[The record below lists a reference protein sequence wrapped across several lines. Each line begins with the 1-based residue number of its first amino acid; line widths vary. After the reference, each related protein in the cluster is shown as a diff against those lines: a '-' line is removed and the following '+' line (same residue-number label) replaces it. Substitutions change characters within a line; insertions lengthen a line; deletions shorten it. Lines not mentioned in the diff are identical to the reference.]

1 MYTVLKHTLVASAA
15 AGLLSVITLSGNKKS
30 YPVPEKQVNE
40 LRNPFVLAV
49 DTPPVEPVTNEDL
62 HFPIKDNQ
70 PGEPI
75 YNPKQPLQLNTPS
88 NIKTTLS
95 YSPEDSSFLFTQ
107 KMGTLDYR
115 PPISMTQEEYQDYLF
130 KNQVKSYWKSRI
142 QADAKSNPAKTSL
155 IPKLTVN
162 SELFDRLFG
171 GSTVDIRPTGSAELI
186 FGFITNRNQNP
197 AIPVKQ
203 RKITNFDFNMKI
215 QLNLVGKIGE
225 KLKLTTNYNTEASFD
240 FENQMKLE
248 YNGLEDEIIKKVE
261 AGNVSLPL
269 NNSLITGSQTLFGIK
284 TTMQFGKLTV
294 VALASQQ
301 RGKKTELTVQGG
313 SQTIPFNVT
322 ADNYEANRH
331 YFLGQYFRDNYNS
344 WINVPIVSSPIQI
357 TKIEVYVTNR
367 TNQVDQA
374 RNIATFADLGEDT
387 SHIFYDNAHNTSPY
401 NIIDSTDFTFPTP
414 HGRPNPRN
422 TSNGLYKALTDTG
435 TGLLR
440 DRNYNTAV
448 QSLIQN
454 TWVKNGQQI
463 QVFNA
468 GREFEVL
475 TRARRLNPL
484 TDYTLN
490 NRLGYISLNTS
501 LNYDEILSVAYQ
513 YTINGQVYQ
522 VGEFSDQYPTGDKLL
537 VLKMLK
543 STQLNT
549 HIPMWDLMMKNVY
562 SIGAYSLSQT
572 NFQLS
577 VIYNNLK
584 TGVDIPYI
592 PYGNLNGQLLVQV
605 MNLDKINQNQD
616 PHPDG
621 YFDFVPNITVNTQNG
636 RIYFTQIEPFG
647 SDLAKAFG
655 PDASLQVV
663 KDSYI
668 FQELYDS
675 TRVSAQQ
682 LPQKNRYKL
691 KGSYQSATSNE
702 FSLNSMN
709 IPQGSVRVTAGGVP
723 LSENVDYTVDY
734 TLGRVKII
742 NESILNS
749 GQPIKISA
757 ENNSL
762 FNIQQKS
769 LIGTRLDYKVS
780 KDFSLGSTL
789 LHMTE
794 RPLTQKVNIGDE
806 PVSNSV
812 VGFDYTYRHDAP
824 WLTRFV
830 DKIPFLNTKEPSS
843 IQMAGEFAKLIPGHS
858 KAIGKTGNS
867 YVDDFEGSVSVID
880 LRSQGAWSHSSI
892 PQGQSA
898 LFPEAT
904 LDSIHSGYNRAKLA
918 WYTVDQS
925 VFYQQSAGLTPPQVS
940 KVVQSNHFMEAYFES
955 DLFPKKTPPNGQP
968 QLLPMLDLAYY
979 PEERGPYNFDVKAYP
994 PARSHGI
1001 NIPATINTTTNP
1013 TGKIILNKP
1022 ETRWAGIT
1030 RRLETNDFQA
1040 ANIEYIQ
1047 FWMMDPFNEDYNNQ
1061 VQTQYNTFHVAPPT
1075 NGELYINLGSVSED
1089 ILKDGNMAY
1098 ENGMADKT
1106 DPQFSSKD
1114 PVCVWGRYP
1123 STPPLVNAFDNND
1136 AARVYQDVGYDGLG
1150 NGDEQ
1155 SFFNSYLQALNGIGI
1170 TTGKAFSDP
1179 AGDDYHF
1186 YRGDDYDPP
1195 SIPANT
1201 LFRYK
1206 EFNGLEGNSP
1216 TQTQYAHQNAGGYS
1230 TVGSTTPNIEDANRD
1245 NTMNQSEAYYQYKIK
1260 ITPQDINEHNIGN
1273 NYIVN
1278 IIPVQKA
1285 GPDGVSRKVN
1295 FYQFKIPI
1303 TEFDAKIGTIEGYN
1317 SIRFMR
1323 MFVKNFSE
1331 PVVMRF
1337 ARLELV
1343 RSDWR
1348 NYQQNLADP
1357 TNGII
1362 VDANT
1367 SFDVSAVSYQE
1378 NGTKTPI
1385 NYVLPPGINQQQNVQ
1400 TTNLVL
1406 LNEQALS
1413 MRVCGLKDG
1422 DRRAIYKNVNYDV
1435 RSYKKLKM
1443 FVHGERLNNQ
1453 PLNNGEVRVFV
1464 RLGSD
1469 FTNNYY
1475 EYELPLDLT
1484 SPGNYDNNSDGDRAK
1499 VWLESNNVEIVFA
1512 DLTSLKLSRN
1522 ENPGWPLT
1530 KPFPRSID
1538 GGRIIR
1544 VVGNP
1549 NIAALT
1555 NIMVGIYNPI
1565 TPNDPS
1571 DKCAEVWI
1579 NELRLT
1585 DFDQQGG
1592 WAANSRV
1599 TAKLADFG
1607 QISVSGAVTTPFY
1620 GSIEKKPSERSRDLT
1635 LQYDASTTLQ
1645 MGKFFPKEWKLN
1657 VPMYLGY
1664 SEIIVTP
1671 QYDPNNPD
1679 VLMSSVNSDN
1689 GFTKTQIS
1697 DIKSRGQDYTRRRG
1711 INFTNVSKQKGKN
1724 KTKSF
1729 PWDIENFSATYAFTE
1744 LFKHNLSTAWSFN
1757 RQYNGGLNYNYQQ
1770 TLKPIEPFKN
1780 SKAKIFESPWLA
1792 LIKDL
1797 NFTPMPSQFNFST
1810 NITRSYIEIL
1820 ARDITNPNDNY
1831 TQAQYNKTFN
1841 MSRVYA
1847 LRWDLTKN
1855 IKADFN
1861 ANNDGR
1867 VLEPYAQYAPGDRE
1881 KVQNR
1886 LIAGGLTTAY
1896 RQTSN
1901 LNVTIPL
1908 NKIPILDFISSTTY
1922 KYTTSYQWQRKP
1934 FAQPE
1939 IGNTINN
1946 NQQQTIN
1953 TAFNMTSLYN
1963 KIPYFKRV
1971 NLGINNKKDQSN
1983 NAPKKITSKD
1993 PKNKDIKGGP
2003 KKDDKDTTK
2012 PKDPPQ
2018 IFEYVARLIMTL
2030 KQASFT
2036 FNQTQGTTLPG
2047 FQDSTSFL
2055 GMDGRTHNKEAL
2067 PSFAPGPGFVFGQ
2080 QNHILDNVMDPSK
2093 NLLVQRNNFSTP
2105 YAHTLMR
2112 TYSFQAKVEPFKN
2125 FKIDL
2130 TGTRTY
2136 GQNDGFFIGYDS
2148 INKKYREITPTQTGN
2163 FSISVITIRTAFSK
2177 DDKFTHGSTVFDN
2190 FMNLRGDYSQLL
2202 SKQSVGKGFSA
2213 GGGDGYKKN
2222 QQDVVILSFIDAY
2235 ANKKSKTLNS
2245 SSLFPAIPMPNWSVN
2260 YDGIGKLDFLKPI
2273 FKSVIV
2279 SHAYRSTMSIG
2290 GFTNNQAFA
2299 GNDFFGSSRVD
2310 QTNSSSNFVSKY
2322 VINTVSLTEQFAP
2335 LVKFNMNF
2343 VDKGK
2348 LKGLGANVE
2357 LKRDRTTTLSAN
2369 IPQVMEMRGN
2379 ELNIGSTYT
2388 FPNLIINRIK
2398 IQNKPLKSDLQ
2409 MSLTFSIR
2417 QNQTTIHKINT
2428 DITTN
2433 QEYQFSQ
2440 LTNGTN
2446 IISIK
2451 TSFTYVI
2458 SQNINIRLFYD
2469 RTINRPVIST
2479 SFPTQT
2485 TNAGVSLRFVIQ

>member
-1 MYTVLKHTLVASAA
+1 MYVVLKHTLIASGAA
-15 AGLLSVITLSGNKKS
+15 ALLSVITLSGKKQNNI
-30 YPVPEKQVNE
+30 VLEKDVNE
-40 LRNPFVLAV
+40 WRNPFVMQA
-49 DTPPVEPVTNEDL
+49 DTPPAEPVTNADL
-62 HFPIKDNQ
+62 PFPIKDNE
-70 PGEPI
+70 PGEPL
-75 YNPKQPLQLNTPS
+75 YNPKQPLQLNNPS
-88 NIKTTLS
+88 NIKTAVS
-95 YSPEDSSFLFTQ
+95 YSPEDSSFNFTQ
-107 KMGTLDYR
+107 KVGNMDYR
-115 PPISMTQEEYQDYLF
+115 APISMSQEEYQDYLF
-130 KNQVKSYWKSRI
+130 KQQVKSYWKSRI

-203 RKITNFDFNMKI
+203 RKITNFNFDMKI

-284 TTMQFGKLTV
+284 TTMQFGKLNV

-301 RGKKTELTVQGG
+301 RGKKTELTVQSGT
-313 SQTIPFNVT
+313 QTIPFNVT

-331 YFLGQYFRDNYNS
+331 YFLGQYFRDNYSN
-344 WINVPIVSSPIQI
+344 WIDVPVIQSPIQI

-374 RNIATFADLGEDT
+374 RNIAAFADLGEDT
-387 SHIFYDNAHNTSPY
+387 SHIYPDNKHNTSAF
-401 NIIDSTDFTFPTP
+401 NIQDSINNG
-414 HGRPNPRN
+414 GRVYPRN
-422 TSNGLYKALTDTG
+422 SINNLYYNLVDSSVG
-435 TGLLR
+435 HVGIIH
-440 DRNYNTAV
+440 DRNYNTA
-448 QSLIQN
+448 IQN
-454 TWVKNGQQI
+454 LTQYIWLKAGVNTP
-463 QVFNA
+463 VFNT

-475 TRARRLNPL
+475 TRARRLNPN

-501 LNYDEILSVAYQ
+501 LNYDEVLSVAYQ
-513 YTINGQVYQ
+513 YTIDGKVYQ
-522 VGEFSDQYPTGDKLL
+522 VGEFSDQFPTGDKLL

-592 PYGNLNGQLLVQV
+592 PYGDLNGKLLVQV
-605 MNLDKINQNQD
+605 MNLDRINQNQD
-616 PHPDG
+616 KFSDG

-636 RIYFTQIEPFG
+636 RIYFTQVEPFG
-647 SDLAKAFG
+647 SDLKKAFG
-655 PDASLQVV
+655 ADTAQTV

-675 TRVSAQQ
+675 TRISAQQ

-702 FSLNSMN
+702 YSLNSMN

-723 LSENVDYTVDY
+723 LNENVDYTVDY

-769 LIGTRLDYKVS
+769 LIGTRLDYKVN

-812 VGFDYTYRHDAP
+812 VGFDYSYRHDAP
-824 WLTRFV
+824 WLTRLV
-830 DKIPFLNTKEPSS
+830 DKIPLISTKENSS

-858 KAIGKTGNS
+858 KAIGKSGNS
-867 YVDDFEGSVSVID
+867 YVDDFEGSVSAID
-880 LRSQGAWSHSSI
+880 MRGPSAWSHAAI
-892 PQGQSA
+892 PQGQPT

-904 LDSIHSGYNRAKLA
+904 KADIESGYNRAKLA
-918 WYTVDQS
+918 WYTIDQS
-925 VFYQQSAGLTPPQVS
+925 VFYQQTSGLTPPQVS
-940 KVVQSNHFMEAYFES
+940 KVIQSNHFMEAYFES

-979 PEERGPYNFDVKAYP
+979 PEERGPYNFDA
-994 PARSHGI
+994 
-1001 NIPATINTTTNP
+1001 NP
-1013 TGKIILNKP
+1013 SSVSRGVDAAKSNAAGHIVLNNP
-1022 ETRWAGIT
+1022 EKRWAGIT
-1030 RRLETNDFQA
+1030 RRIETNDFQS

-1047 FWMMDPFNEDYNNQ
+1047 FWLMDPFNEDYNNQ
-1061 VQTQYNTFHVAPPT
+1061 SQSQYNTFHQAPPT
-1075 NGELYINLGSVSED
+1075 TGELYINLGSVSED
-1089 ILKDGNMAY
+1089 ILKDGNMSY
-1098 ENGMADKT
+1098 ENGFASPS
-1106 DPQFSSKD
+1106 DPLYNSKD
-1114 PVCVWGRYP
+1114 PVSSAGWGRYP
-1123 STPPLVNAFDNND
+1123 STPPLVNAFDNVD
-1136 AARVYQDVGYDGLG
+1136 AARVYQDIGYDGLS
-1150 NGDEQ
+1150 NPDEQ
-1155 SFFNSYLQALNGIGI
+1155 GNFNSYLQALTARGI
-1170 TTGKAFSDP
+1170 TGGRAFTDP

-1186 YRGDDYDPP
+1186 YRGDDYDQLG
-1195 SIPANT
+1195 SFANT

-1206 EFNGLEGNSP
+1206 EYNGVEGNSP
-1216 TQTQYAHQNAGGYS
+1216 TQSQYAHQNSGGYS
-1230 TVGSTTPNIEDANRD
+1230 TVGITSPNIEDANRD

-1260 ITPQDINEHNIGN
+1260 ITPQDVNEANIGN

-1278 IIPVQKA
+1278 VIPVQKA
-1285 GPDGVSRKVN
+1285 GPDGVNRKVN

-1303 TEFDAKIGTIEGYN
+1303 TEFDAKIGSIEGYN

-1323 MFVKNFSE
+1323 MFVRNFTG
-1331 PVVMRF
+1331 PAIMRF

-1348 NYQQNLADP
+1348 NYQQDLADP
-1357 TNGII
+1357 ANGLI

-1378 NGTKTPI
+1378 NGTRSPI
-1385 NYVLPPGINQQQNVQ
+1385 NYVLPPQINQQQNVQ

-1413 MRVCGLKDG
+1413 LRVCGLKDG

-1443 FVHGERLNNQ
+1443 FVHGEKLNNQ
-1453 PLNNGEVRVFV
+1453 PLNNGDVRVFI
-1464 RLGSD
+1464 RLGAD

-1475 EYELPLDLT
+1475 EYELPLNL
-1484 SPGNYDNNSDGDRAK
+1484 SAPGNYDNNSDGDRAK
-1499 VWLESNNVEIVFA
+1499 VWLESNNMEINFS
-1512 DLTSLKLSRN
+1512 DLTALKLKRN
-1522 ENPGWPLT
+1522 EDGTWPLT
-1530 KPFPRSID
+1530 KPYPRNIED
-1538 GGRIIR
+1538 GRIIR

-1549 NIAALT
+1549 NIASLT
-1555 NIMVGIYNPI
+1555 NIMVGVYNPAS
-1565 TPNDPS
+1565 PDGA

-1585 DFDQQGG
+1585 DFDQKGG

-1607 QISVSGAVTTPFY
+1607 QVAVSGAVSTPFY
-1620 GSIEKKPSERSRDLT
+1620 GSIEKKPSERSRELT

-1645 MGKFFPKEWKLN
+1645 LGKFFPKDWKLN

-1689 GFTKTQIS
+1689 GFS
-1697 DIKSRGQDYTRRRG
+1697 DSQVKEIKYRAQDYTRRRG

-1724 KTKSF
+1724 KTVSY
-1729 PWDIENFSATYAFTE
+1729 PWDIENFSFTYAFTE
-1744 LFKHNLSTAWSFN
+1744 QFKHNLTTAWSFN
-1757 RQYNGGLNYNYQQ
+1757 KQYNGGLTYNYQQ

-1780 SKAKIFESPWLA
+1780 SKAKLFESPWLA
-1792 LIKDL
+1792 LVKEI
-1797 NFTPMPSQFNFST
+1797 NFTPAPGQFNFST
-1810 NITRSYIEIL
+1810 NVSRNYIEVL
-1820 ARDITNPNDNY
+1820 NRDITSATDNF
-1831 TQAQYNKTFN
+1831 TKPQYNKTFN
-1841 MSRVYA
+1841 ISRVYA
-1847 LRWDLTKN
+1847 VRWDLTKN
-1855 IKADFN
+1855 IKADLN

-1867 VLEPYAQYAPGDRE
+1867 ILEPTYEKIVTQKQKDFIEDRLL
-1881 KVQNR
+1881 K
-1886 LIAGGLTTAY
+1886 GGLTTAY
-1896 RQTSN
+1896 RQTAN
-1901 LNVTIPL
+1901 VNVTIPL
-1908 NKIPILDFISSTTY
+1908 NKIPILDFITSTTY
-1922 KYTTSYQWQRKP
+1922 KYTTSYQWQRRP
-1934 FAQPE
+1934 FATPE
-1939 IGNTINN
+1939 VGNTINN

-1953 TAFNMTSLYN
+1953 TSINMTSLYN

-1971 NLGINNKKDQSN
+1971 NLGINNQKATTPV
-1983 NAPKKITSKD
+1983 APKKDDKGKNPKNPKAID
-1993 PKNKDIKGGP
+1993 PKTG
-2003 KKDDKDTTK
+2003 KKPDDKDTTK

-2018 IFEYVARLIMTL
+2018 IFEYVARLVMTL

-2047 FQDSTSFL
+2047 YQDSTFIL
-2055 GMDGRTHNKEAL
+2055 GTDPNHN
-2067 PSFAPGPGFVFGQ
+2067 FDPGPGFVFGQ
-2080 QNHILDNVMDPSK
+2080 QNHILDNVMDPK
-2093 NLLVQRNNFSTP
+2093 KHLLVQRNNFSTP
-2105 YAHTLMR
+2105 YAHTFLR

-2136 GQNDGFFIGYDS
+2136 GQNDGFFIGWDS
-2148 INKKYREITPTQTGN
+2148 TNNKYRKITPTQQGN
-2163 FSISVITIRTAFSK
+2163 FSISVITLKTAFKK
-2177 DDKFTHGSTVFDN
+2177 DDKYTHGSEVFDN
-2190 FMNLRGDYSQLL
+2190 FMNIRGDYAQLL
-2202 SKQSVGKGFSA
+2202 SKQSIGKGIAS
-2213 GGGDGYKKN
+2213 GVGDGYNKN
-2222 QQDVVILSFIDAY
+2222 QQDVVILSFMDAY
-2235 ANKKSKTLNS
+2235 VNKKSKTLNA
-2245 SSLFPAIPMPNWSVN
+2245 SSLFPAIPAPNWSVT

-2273 FKSVIV
+2273 FKSVVV

-2290 GFTNNQAFA
+2290 GFTNNQAFS
-2299 GNDFFGSSRVD
+2299 GDGFFGASRVD
-2310 QTNSSSNFVSKY
+2310 PTNSSSNFVSKY
-2322 VINTVSLTEQFAP
+2322 VINTVTLSEQFAP
-2335 LVKFNMNF
+2335 LVKFNLNF

-2357 LKRDRTTTLSAN
+2357 LKRDRSTTLSAN

-2388 FPNLIINRIK
+2388 FPNLMINRIK
-2398 IQNKPLKSDLQ
+2398 IQGKPLKSDLQ
-2409 MSLTFSIR
+2409 MNLTFSIR
-2417 QNQTTIHKINT
+2417 QNQTNIHKINT
-2428 DITTN
+2428 DLATN

-2440 LTNGTN
+2440 LSNGTN

-2458 SQNINIRLFYD
+2458 SQNINLRFFYD
-2469 RTINRPVIST
+2469 RTINKPVIST

>member
-1 MYTVLKHTLVASAA
+1 MYAVLKHTLIASAA
-15 AGLLSVITLSGNKKS
+15 AGLLSVITLSGNKTS
-30 YPVPEKQVNE
+30 YPMSEKQISNV
-40 LRNPFVLAV
+40 RNPFILAV

-62 HFPIKDNQ
+62 PFPIKENQ
-70 PGEPI
+70 PGEPV
-75 YNPKQPLQLNTPS
+75 YNANQPLQLNNPS
-88 NIKTTLS
+88 NVKTSLNYNPS
-95 YSPEDSSFLFTQ
+95 DSTFNFTQ
-107 KMGTLDYR
+107 KMGNLDYR
-115 PPISMTQEEYQDYLF
+115 PPIYMTQEEYQDYLF

-284 TTMQFGKLTV
+284 TTMQFGKLSV

-374 RNIATFADLGEDT
+374 RNIAAFADLGEDT
-387 SHIFYDNAHNTSPY
+387 SHIFYNNTHNTSAY
-401 NIIDSTDFTFPTP
+401 NIIDSTDFTLIPP
-414 HGRPNPRN
+414 RGRPNPRN
-422 TSNGLYKALTDTG
+422 SSNSLYKALVDTG
-435 TGLLR
+435 NGLLKNR
-440 DRNYNTAV
+440 DYNTAV
-448 QSLIQN
+448 KSL
-454 TWVKNGQQI
+454 TDVLDMSSH

-475 TRARRLNPL
+475 TRARRLNPQ

-501 LNYDEILSVAYQ
+501 LNYDEVLSVAYQ

-522 VGEFSDQYPTGDKLL
+522 VGEFSDQFPTGDKLL

-592 PYGNLNGQLLVQV
+592 PYGDLNGKLLIQV
-605 MNLDKINQNQD
+605 MNLDQINQNQD
-616 PHPDG
+616 KFSDG

-636 RIYFTQIEPFG
+636 RIYFTQVEPFG

-655 PDASLQVV
+655 TDASLPAV
-663 KDSYI
+663 KDAYI

-675 TRVSAQQ
+675 TRVAAQQ

-769 LIGTRLDYKVS
+769 LIGTRLDYKVN
-780 KDFSLGSTL
+780 KDFSIGSTL

-812 VGFDYTYRHDAP
+812 VGLDYTYRHDAP

-830 DKIPFLNTKEPSS
+830 DKIPLINTKEASS
-843 IQMAGEFAKLIPGHS
+843 IQLAGEFAKLIPGHS
-858 KAIGKTGNS
+858 KAIGKSGNS

-880 LRSQGAWSHSSI
+880 LRGQSAWAHSSI
-892 PQGQSA
+892 PQGQSN

-904 LDSIHSGYNRAKLA
+904 LDSVRSGYNRAKLA
-918 WYTVDQS
+918 WYTIDQS
-925 VFYQQSAGLTPPQVS
+925 IFYQQTSGLTPPQVT
-940 KVVQSNHFMEAYFES
+940 KTVQSNHYMEAFFES

-979 PEERGPYNFDVKAYP
+979 PNERGPYNFDVTPYG
-994 PARSHGI
+994 PAHSHGVDI
-1001 NIPATINTTTNP
+1001 TKSNTE
-1013 TGKIILNKP
+1013 GKIILARP

-1030 RRLETNDFQA
+1030 RRLETNDFQS

-1061 VQTQYNTFHVAPPT
+1061 TQSQYNTFHVAPPT
-1075 NGELYINLGSVSED
+1075 TGELYINLGSVSED

-1098 ENGMADKT
+1098 ENGMAAAN
-1106 DPQFSSKD
+1106 DPQFESKD
-1114 PVCVWGRYP
+1114 PKCVWGRYP
-1123 STPPLVNAFDNND
+1123 STPPLVNAFDNVD

-1155 SFFNSYLQALNGIGI
+1155 SYFNNYLQALNGVGV
-1170 TTGKAFSDP
+1170 TGGKAFSDP
-1179 AGDDYHF
+1179 TGDDYHF
-1186 YRGDDYDPP
+1186 YRGDDYDQN
-1195 SIPANT
+1195 SAANT

-1206 EFNGLEGNSP
+1206 EYNGVEGNSP
-1216 TQTQYAHQNAGGYS
+1216 TQTQYAHQNGGGYS
-1230 TVGSTTPNIEDANRD
+1230 TVASTTPNIEDVNRD
-1245 NTMNQSEAYYQYKIK
+1245 NTMNQSEAYYQYKLK
-1260 ITPQDINEHNIGN
+1260 ITPQDINVNNIGN

-1278 IIPVQKA
+1278 VIPVQKA
-1285 GPDGVSRKVN
+1285 GPDGVPRTVN
-1295 FYQFKIPI
+1295 FYQFKIPVAA
-1303 TEFDAKIGTIEGYN
+1303 FDNKIGTIEGFN

-1323 MFVKNFSE
+1323 MFVKNFTE
-1331 PVVMRF
+1331 PVIMRF

-1348 NYQQNLADP
+1348 NYQQDLADP
-1357 TNGII
+1357 ANGII
-1362 VDANT
+1362 VDASA

-1378 NGTKTPI
+1378 NGTRTPI
-1385 NYVLPPGINQQQNVQ
+1385 NYVLPPQINQQQNVQ

-1443 FVHGERLNNQ
+1443 FVHGEKLNNQ
-1453 PLNNGEVRVFV
+1453 PLNNGDVHVFV

-1475 EYELPLDLT
+1475 EYELPLNLT
-1484 SPGNYDNNSDGDRAK
+1484 APGNYDNNSDGDRAK
-1499 VWLESNNVEIVFA
+1499 VWLESNNVEIDFA
-1512 DLTSLKLSRN
+1512 ELTSSKLKRN
-1522 ENPGWPLT
+1522 EDHTWPLT
-1530 KPFPRSID
+1530 KPYPVNIAD
-1538 GGRIIR
+1538 GRIVR

-1565 TPNDPS
+1565 TQSDPS

-1585 DFDQQGG
+1585 DFDQKGG

-1607 QISVSGAVTTPFY
+1607 QVSVSGAVATPFY

-1645 MGKFFPKEWKLN
+1645 LGKFFPKDWKLN

-1664 SEIIVTP
+1664 SEIIITP

-1679 VLMSSVNSDN
+1679 VLMSSVNADN
-1689 GFTKTQIS
+1689 GFTNSQIS
-1697 DIKSRGQDYTRRRG
+1697 QIKSRAQDYTRRRG

-1724 KTKSF
+1724 KTKAF
-1729 PWDIENFSATYAFTE
+1729 PWDIENFSVTYAFTE
-1744 LFKHNLSTAWSFN
+1744 QFKHNLSTAWSFN
-1757 RQYNGGLNYNYQQ
+1757 KNYNGGLNYNYQQ
-1770 TLKPIEPFKN
+1770 TIKPIEPFKN
-1780 SKAKIFESPWLA
+1780 SKAKILENPWFA
-1792 LIKDL
+1792 LIKET
-1797 NFTPMPSQFNFST
+1797 NFTPLPSQFNFST
-1810 NITRSYIEIL
+1810 NVTRNYIEIL
-1820 ARDITNPNDNY
+1820 SRDITNPTDNF
-1831 TQAQYNKTFN
+1831 TKPQFNKTFN
-1841 MSRVYA
+1841 VSRVYA
-1847 LRWDLTKN
+1847 VRWDITKN
-1855 IKADFN
+1855 IKADLN

-1867 VLEPYAQYAPGDRE
+1867 VLEPYAQYGPGDRE

-1886 LIAGGLTTAY
+1886 LLTGGLTTAY

-1901 LNVTIPL
+1901 LNVNIPL
-1908 NKIPILDFISSTTY
+1908 NKIPILDFVTSATY

-1939 IGNTINN
+1939 VGNTINN

-1953 TAFNMTSLYN
+1953 TSFNMTTLYN

-1971 NLGINNKKDQSN
+1971 NLGINNKKED
-1983 NAPKKITSKD
+1983 APAKPKDPKD
-1993 PKNKDIKGGP
+1993 PKNPKGV
-2003 KKDDKDTTK
+2003 KKPDDKDTTK

-2055 GMDGRTHNKEAL
+2055 GMDGRSHNGAV
-2067 PSFAPGPGFVFGQ
+2067 PTFAPGPGFVFGQ
-2080 QNHILDNVMDPSK
+2080 QNKILDDVLDPKK
-2093 NLLVQRNNFSTP
+2093 NLLVQRNNFSSP
-2105 YAHTLMR
+2105 YAHTFLR

-2136 GQNDGFFIGYDS
+2136 GQNDGFFIGWDS
-2148 INKKYREITPTQTGN
+2148 LNSKYRKITPTQTGN

-2177 DDKFTHGSTVFDN
+2177 DDKITHASTVFDN
-2190 FMNLRGDYSQLL
+2190 FMNIRGDYATLL
-2202 SKQSVGKGFSA
+2202 SKQSINKGLSNTL
-2213 GGGDGYKKN
+2213 GDGYNKN
-2222 QQDVVILSFIDAY
+2222 QQDVVVLAFLDSY
-2235 ANKKSKTLNS
+2235 TGKKSKKLEGA
-2245 SSLFPAIPMPNWSVN
+2245 SLFPAIPMPNWSLT
-2260 YDGIGKLDFLKPI
+2260 YDGLGKLDFLKPI

-2290 GFTNNQAFA
+2290 GFTNNQAFI
-2299 GNDFFGSSRVD
+2299 GDGFYGSSRVD
-2310 QTNSSSNFVSKY
+2310 QTNANSNFVSKY
-2322 VINTVSLTEQFAP
+2322 VINTVSLSEQFAP

-2388 FPNLIINRIK
+2388 FPNLTINRIK

-2409 MSLTFSIR
+2409 MSLTFSVR

-2428 DITTN
+2428 DVVTN

-2458 SQNINIRLFYD
+2458 SQNINLRFFYD